1 MWKSN
6 YTLPNTTM
14 SSLENDQIEK
24 AATKITRAINRMGKK
39 LKSKEQSIW
48 YQKRKICVDIMD
60 WDRRNYGIW
69 KKGKCGGVDKDTANE
84 IMKYG
89 MRLPHY
95 YGFDKAA
102 VWYHKNRCK
111 LPKWWREWYIKERAN
126 DKRYKRWRNRKQ
138 EELNDK
144 ENFAFQHGDGWGADY
159 ASPIWTPEFA
169 STHYESIN
177 KIKSE
182 LARDPNI
189 SDTFY

>member
-1 MWKSN
+1 
-6 YTLPNTTM
+6 M

-24 AATKITRAINRMGKK
+24 AATKITRAISRMGKK

-60 WDRRNYGIW
+60 WDRKNYGIW

-84 IMKYG
+84 IMKHG

-95 YGFDKAA
+95 YGFDKTA

-111 LPKWWREWYIKERAN
+111 LPKWWREWYIKEHAN

-144 ENFAFQHGDGWGADY
+144 ENFAFQHDDGWGTDY
-159 ASPIWTPEFA
+159 ASPMWTPEFA
-169 STHYESIN
+169 SSHYDSIN

-189 SDTFY
+189 SNAFY